1 MDAVLQEQT
10 EAIHTR
16 HTNRPARSGH
26 VCGLHT
32 GPPDPPG
39 AALASRQAAMAMPEA
54 DWPKAY
60 LPFYSEPSDDP
71 WLCRHVKLV
80 ENRLVSQTY
89 IESAAHGRQMYL
101 QARKRQRE
109 AQEA

>member
-32 GPPDPPG
+32 GPPDSPC
-39 AALASRQAAMAMPEA
+39 AVLASRQAAMALPEA

-60 LPFYSEPSDDP
+60 LPFYSEPLDDP
-71 WLCRHVKLV
+71 WLCRHVKLLK
-80 ENRLVSQTY
+80 NRLVPQTY
-89 IESAAHGRQMYL
+89 IESDALGRQMYL
-101 QARKRQRE
+101 QAKNSSTCAHE
-109 AQEA
+109 A